1 MAVDTAPSSLDDMLQ
16 HIRPAVRARS
26 EYVVDAPSGDIE
38 VKLNQ
43 NESPFGLPD
52 ALKQELLE
60 AIDQIEVNRYPTEQ
74 PQRLRQALAEHDQV
88 SPDRI
93 IVGNGSNELTYT
105 FGLAFLDS
113 GDPVVLPR
121 PMFSLYDKVARL
133 QDADLTSVPPKN
145 DLRFDTEALAEAVAE
160 TEAALTVLAT
170 PNNPTGLA
178 MSLDEIERVVAASP
192 GIVVVDEAYVEFN
205 PEGTAASLLDRHPN
219 LIILRTLSK
228 AFGLAGLRLGYL
240 LAHPAVVTE
249 LMKARLP
256 FMVDRVAEQTALA
269 VLRRPDLI
277 EERVQKLQASIARL
291 TEALQSMEA
300 VDVVPSAA
308 NFVIFTT
315 PISADTLQE
324 RLADRGVLVR
334 NMGGYPELEGYL
346 RVSAGTEEENN
357 AFLDA
362 LETSLEGAGAVPNR

>member
-1 MAVDTAPSSLDDMLQ
+1 MAVDTAPSSLDDVLQ
-16 HIRPAVRARS
+16 HIRPAVRGRS
-26 EYVVDAPSGDIE
+26 EYVVDAPSGDIQ

-43 NESPFGLPD
+43 NESPFGLPND
-52 ALKQELLE
+52 LKQELLD
-60 AIDQIEVNRYPTEQ
+60 AFDHIEVNRYPNEQ
-74 PQRLRQALAEHDQV
+74 PQRLRRALAKHDGV

-105 FGLAFLDS
+105 FGLAFLS
-113 GDPVVLPR
+113 AGDPAVLPR
-121 PMFSLYDKVARL
+121 PMFSLYEKVARL
-133 QDADLTSVPPKN
+133 QDADLTSVPPKD
-145 DLRFDTEALAEAVAE
+145 DLRFDADALAEAVVK
-160 TEAALTVLAT
+160 TDAALTVLAT

-178 MSLDEIERVVAASP
+178 MTLDEIERVVAASP

-205 PEGTAASLLDRHPN
+205 PEGTAATLLDRHPN

-240 LAHPAVVTE
+240 LAHPSVVTE

-256 FMVDRVAEQTALA
+256 FMVNRVAERTALA
-269 VLRRPDLI
+269 ILQRPNLI
-277 EERVQKLQASIARL
+277 EERVRRLQDSISHL
-291 TEALQSMEA
+291 SEALQSMES

-315 PISADTLQE
+315 PVPADALQE
-324 RLADRGVLVR
+324 RLADHGILVR
-334 NMGGYPELEGYL
+334 NLGGYPELEGYL

-362 LETSLEGAGAVPNR
+362 LETSLEGTGGVPNG

>member
-1 MAVDTAPSSLDDMLQ
+1 MAVDTDSPSLDDVLH
-16 HIRPAVRARS
+16 HIRPAVRDRS
-26 EYVVDAPSGDIE
+26 EYIVDMPEGID

-43 NESPFGLPD
+43 NESPFDLP
-52 ALKQELLE
+52 AGLKQELLD
-60 AIDQIEVNRYPTEQ
+60 AHQRVQMNRYPSEQ
-74 PQRLRQALAEHDQV
+74 PEDLRHALAEYDGVNPDQ
-88 SPDRI
+88 I
-93 IVGNGSNELTYT
+93 LVGNGSNEITYT
-105 FGLAFLDS
+105 FGLAFLDP

-121 PMFSLYDKVARL
+121 PMFSLYEKVMRL
-133 QDADLTSVPPKN
+133 QEADLTIVPPQ
-145 DLRFDTEALAEAVAE
+145 DDFGFDADALATAAAE
-160 TEAALTVLAT
+160 TGAVLTILTT

-178 MSLDEIERVVAASP
+178 MTLDELEQVVTASS
-192 GIVVVDEAYVEFN
+192 GFVVIDEAYVEFN
-205 PEGTAASLLDRHPN
+205 PEGTAIDLLERHPN
-219 LIILRTLSK
+219 VLILRTLSK
-228 AFGLAGLRLGYL
+228 GFGLAGARLGYL

-256 FMVDRVAEQTALA
+256 FMVDRFAEQTALA

-277 EERVQKLQASIARL
+277 EDRVSRIEASIATL
-291 TEALQSMEA
+291 TEALQAMEG
-300 VDVVPSAA
+300 VEVVPSQA

-315 PISADTLQE
+315 PLLADTLQN

-362 LETSLEGAGAVPNR
+362 LDVSLEEAGAVSGR